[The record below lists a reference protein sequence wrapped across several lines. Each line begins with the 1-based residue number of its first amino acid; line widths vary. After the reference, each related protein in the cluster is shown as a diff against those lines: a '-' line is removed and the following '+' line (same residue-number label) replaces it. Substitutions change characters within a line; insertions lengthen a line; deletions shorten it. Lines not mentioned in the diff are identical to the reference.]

1 MTKQTIREKII
12 TTILMYVLLWAITIY
27 YYTIWVLEKY
37 AVYITLWLLI
47 LILKDILMYF
57 VSFEKITVVKNSLA
71 KLKKAYS
78 ASQVSF
84 GDYYLFM
91 NRNYFFPT
99 VLIAYLV
106 FILLYQIKIIFM
118 WDSLY
123 TLINSNF
130 LWIVVVSWVLTTF
143 REDFDKTYQ
152 RKVKSY
158 QWLYKNI
165 VINSVLSVLW
175 ALIIMWETLDL
186 WVLSYI
192 ISLIAGLLIFLVG
205 ISILEEE
212 EDGA

>member
-12 TTILMYVLLWAITIY
+12 TTILMYVLLGAITIY
-27 YYTIWVLEKY
+27 YYTIGVLEKY
-37 AVYITLWLLI
+37 AVYITLGLLI

-118 WDSLY
+118 GDSLY

-130 LWIVVVSWVLTTF
+130 LGIVVVSGVLTTF

-158 QWLYKNI
+158 QGLYKNI
-165 VINSVLSVLW
+165 VINSVLSVLG
-175 ALIIMWETLDL
+175 ALIIMGETLDL
-186 WVLSYI
+186 GVLSYI